1 MINPSPSSLLWWCSA
16 GQSAVFTPQWN
27 EIISAGWASD
37 WERREIIRE
46 WWVFW
51 GRADL
56 NTRGFRFVLCR
67 FQAFVPTETHSSF
80 ITRVSIIIVFI
91 KRLVK
96 RRKTLWFCGGISR
109 KRAAGWLRR
118 SSAPRRPLVGWM
130 PVIICLIWYEEEWSE
145 PSWLMLIWTDGWKEG
160 WMDGWTPSSPP
171 PSAPVSPA
179 PTPPRRWRP
188 AGILLH
194 IHGVQSDNGCLS
206 DRKLQDWH
214 GSDLRTE
221 PEHSPVFGSKQEG
234 NTALTLKVQPVDL

>member
-1 MINPSPSSLLWWCSA
+1 MINPSPSSLLRWCSA

-67 FQAFVPTETHSSF
+67 FEAFVPTETHSSF

-160 WMDGWTPSSPP
+160 WMDGWMDPLLSSTISTSITSADPPRGDGGPLEYYYTSTASNQIMAACQTGSCRTDTDLTWGRNQNTAQCLDPNRKETP
-171 PSAPVSPA
+171 PS
-179 PTPPRRWRP
+179 R
-188 AGILLH
+188 
-194 IHGVQSDNGCLS
+194 
-206 DRKLQDWH
+206 
-214 GSDLRTE
+214 
-221 PEHSPVFGSKQEG
+221 
-234 NTALTLKVQPVDL
+234 